1 MEIAPQ
7 SADFTCPVYKKGI
20 LVPKTASKALLSLT
34 SPLKVQ
40 TRTIPDGNALLF
52 SHGAWRMRLSACKV
66 RACTCT

>member
-7 SADFTCPVYKKGI
+7 SADFTCPAYKKGT

-40 TRTIPDGNALLF
+40 TRTIPDGDALLF
-52 SHGAWRMRLSACKV
+52 SHGVWRMRSSVCKV